1 MKYAIAVIDIGMTNK
16 KVAVYDDSLQQ
27 VDAVYKNY
35 NPVLIKDPI
44 TGDTLETH
52 DLEGMKD
59 WFFEQ
64 IKIFANKYPIKAI
77 ATTTHG
83 ATFVCLDKNGKVCA
97 PCVFYT
103 YEPGEDFQKEFY
115 SLVGSPEEIQRK
127 TFSPKFS
134 SMINPAK
141 GIFFLQKHFPKEFA
155 ETDTILNF
163 AQYWS
168 YLLTGKKGME
178 PTFISNHSCLWN
190 HAKGTFSDV
199 VDKMKIRNLFPSEL
213 QATSEKLGTI
223 TDEIA
228 ALTGLAKDTV
238 VAMGVHDSN
247 ASLLP
252 YLTKDSGHDFILNST
267 GTWCVSMHPQEKAE
281 FNEDD
286 IGKIVYFTQSAL
298 NKPVKI
304 AIFLGGMELDNYV
317 SLYKEINKTDKFP
330 EYAPEM
336 FRQVLK
342 ECDTFL
348 LPELVPGSGQY
359 TTSKAGIMEKGEFY
373 SFEEIKNRTRIP
385 KIMYDEK
392 KFWAVLDISMVI
404 QTVTALTRS
413 GMKDGTRIF
422 TEGGFR
428 KNKGYNT
435 LLASVLPSNQVS
447 LTNIAEATAFGAAM
461 TAAMAYTGKSHT
473 DLADTINIE
482 YVPVEIDDFP
492 NYENYRNEW
501 EKLATKK

>member
-1 MKYAIAVIDIGMTNK
+1 MEYAIAVIDIGMTNK
-16 KVAVYDDSLQQ
+16 KVAVYDDSLRQL
-27 VDAVYKNY
+27 DAAYKNFS
-35 NPVLIKDPI
+35 PVLVKDPI
-44 TGDTLETH
+44 SGDMLETH
-52 DLEGMKD
+52 DLKGMEE
-59 WFFEQ
+59 WFFDQ
-64 IKIFANKYPIKAI
+64 LKTFAAKYPIKAI

-83 ATFVCLDKNGKVCA
+83 ATFVCIDKDGNVCA
-97 PCVFYT
+97 PCVYYT
-103 YEPGEDFQKEFY
+103 YEPGEKFQNDFY
-115 SLVGSPEEIQRK
+115 NLVGSPEEIQRK

-141 GIFFLQKHFPKEFA
+141 GVFFLQKHFPTEFA
-155 ETDTILNF
+155 ATATILNF

-168 YLLTGKKGME
+168 FVLTGEKGIE

-190 HAKGTFSDV
+190 HAENTYSHV
-199 VDKMKIRNLFPSEL
+199 VDKLNIRKLMPENF
-213 QATSEKLGTI
+213 QKTTSKLGTI
-223 TDEIA
+223 TEKVA
-228 ALTGLAKDTV
+228 ATTGLPKDTV

-252 YLTKDSGHDFILNST
+252 YLTKDAGEDFILNST

-298 NKPVKI
+298 NKPVKV
-304 AIFLGGMELDNYV
+304 AIFVGGMELDSYV
-317 SLYKEINKTDKFP
+317 SLYKELNNTDKFP
-330 EYAPEM
+330 EYDADI
-336 FRQVLK
+336 FRAVLK

-348 LPELVPGSGQY
+348 LPEIVSGSGQF
-359 TTSKAGIMEKGEFY
+359 TDSKAGIMEKGEFY
-373 SFEEIKNRTRIP
+373 SFEEIKSKKRVP
-385 KIMYDEK
+385 KVMYDEK
-392 KFWAVLDISMVI
+392 KMFAVLDISMVI
-404 QTVTALTRS
+404 QTVTALTRA

-435 LLASVLPSNQVS
+435 LLATVLPHNKVS

-461 TAAMAYTGKSHT
+461 TAAMAKTGKSHT

-482 YVPVEIDDFP
+482 YVPVQTDSFP
-492 NYENYRNEW
+492 NYDNYRNEW
-501 EKLATKK
+501 LKLATNN